1 VSNPTVGLGSGIR
14 IHLMGLKE
22 DLITEFRS
30 TMLTKLGDSET
41 AIRQYIDSFDSHTA
55 VKEELDTIMRSNI
68 RHMVSNKVRE
78 LVEKRVEK
86 AVNAVI
92 EENLA
97 SILDRLN
104 SVSRL

>member
-1 VSNPTVGLGSGIR
+1 
-14 IHLMGLKE
+14 
-22 DLITEFRS
+22 
-30 TMLTKLGDSET
+30 MLTKLGDSET